1 MAEGAFARFPAGTA
15 ISVGSLAV
23 GASWGDDARAAEK
36 NPRGRYP
43 SGRLP
48 PG

>member
-1 MAEGAFARFPAGTA
+1 M
-15 ISVGSLAV
+15 VGSVDDVV
-23 GASWGDDARAAEK
+23 GPHPPVGLDSLPRARAAEK
-36 NPRGRYP
+36 KSHRRYP